1 MNPADGSL
9 HLNEAA
15 IDSDCRDHQIRLRN
29 MTHKKRTTIAD
40 MMPGPVRHPALP
52 PELIVRIENVAAMLV
67 DVDGRPASE
76 WIRGFQIGQNPESEV
91 VAKEAVAAAYVT
103 LTKNRSLALD
113 ARQEVFGLLLLRFFK
128 DGQSVLDS
136 FSPKH
141 LTHADVATV
150 LAIFNTVA
158 GTDEWG
164 FRQPSVE
171 SSDAGE
177 QFTVRDEANALTA
190 LAFRNGFIEELHA
203 GKLSPLLEQPE
214 LSRITDAEMK
224 KLMIEASEK
233 LARMLALK
241 RDDPDHYEAEIRDYH
256 ERYCQHW
263 KRD

>member
-1 MNPADGSL
+1 MPN
-9 HLNEAA
+9 
-15 IDSDCRDHQIRLRN
+15 
-29 MTHKKRTTIAD
+29 KKRTTIAD
-40 MMPGPVRHPALP
+40 LAPGPVRHHSLP
-52 PELIVRIENVAAMLV
+52 PELVVRIESLAATLAE
-67 DVDGRPASE
+67 VDGRPASE
-76 WIRGFQIGQNPESEV
+76 WIKGFQIGQNPDSEV
-91 VAKEAVAAAYVT
+91 VAWEAVATAYVT
-103 LTKNRSLALD
+103 FTRNRSLALD
-113 ARQEVFGLLLLRFFK
+113 ARQEVFALLLLRFFR
-128 DGQSVLDS
+128 DGQSVLGS

-141 LTHADVATV
+141 LTRADVATV

-171 SSDAGE
+171 SSDVGE

-203 GKLSPLLEQPE
+203 GQPSPLLEQPG

-224 KLMIEASEK
+224 KIMIEASEK

-241 RDDPDHYEAEIRDYH
+241 RDDPDRYEAAIRDYH
-256 ERYCQHW
+256 ERYCRNW